1 MDKYRCSLHYC
12 WLIQGATIVVST
24 IFSCYGMVVSLSHV
38 PVWHDQRM
46 GNVPPGIR
54 LGMTIIA
61 VLLCMNA
68 VLIYNSDKSYSPL
81 KLGLVLGM
89 MVDALF
95 TIMGVASE
103 TNSTVTVRLLLLSYF
118 IYMALFSFYPGVE
131 SNEATIA
138 LIIKKVCTALG
149 IAVFVAII
157 FMSTDWN
164 RFEVQIRICELI
176 GSLTILIFNLS
187 FAADVAHL
195 WHSRQVIKQQKTLF
209 CFHGKLTR
217 EEAEKRLD
225 VTRDGTFLIRES
237 ENLPGCYALSVSF
250 EGKVQH
256 YRVMVKDNLVSV
268 DGEQY
273 FENLEKFVEHY
284 QLDNDGLVT
293 RLCTPV
299 GKEGVCIDAEKC
311 ITNIT

>member
-1 MDKYRCSLHYC
+1 M
-12 WLIQGATIVVST
+12 VST

-103 TNSTVTVRLLLLSYF
+103 TNSSKMSYSFSQSLHLSSAAVTVRLLLLSYF

-157 FMSTDWN
+157 FMS
-164 RFEVQIRICELI
+164 I
-176 GSLTILIFNLS
+176 LTS
-187 FAADVAHL
+187 A
-195 WHSRQVIKQQKTLF
+195 
-209 CFHGKLTR
+209 
-217 EEAEKRLD
+217 
-225 VTRDGTFLIRES
+225 
-237 ENLPGCYALSVSF
+237 
-250 EGKVQH
+250 
-256 YRVMVKDNLVSV
+256 
-268 DGEQY
+268 
-273 FENLEKFVEHY
+273 
-284 QLDNDGLVT
+284 
-293 RLCTPV
+293 
-299 GKEGVCIDAEKC
+299 
-311 ITNIT
+311 

>member
-103 TNSTVTVRLLLLSYF
+103 TNSSKMSYSFSQSLHLSSAAVTVRLLLLSYF

-237 ENLPGCYALSVSF
+237 ENLPGCYALS
-250 EGKVQH
+250 
-256 YRVMVKDNLVSV
+256 L
-268 DGEQY
+268 
-273 FENLEKFVEHY
+273 
-284 QLDNDGLVT
+284 
-293 RLCTPV
+293 
-299 GKEGVCIDAEKC
+299 
-311 ITNIT
+311 

>member
-1 MDKYRCSLHYC
+1 M
-12 WLIQGATIVVST
+12 VST

-95 TIMGVASE
+95 TIVGVASE
-103 TNSTVTVRLLLLSYF
+103 SLQLSSAAVTVRLLILSYF

-131 SNEATIA
+131 SNEVTIA

-149 IAVFVAII
+149 IAVFVAIM
-157 FMSTDWN
+157 FMS
-164 RFEVQIRICELI
+164 I
-176 GSLTILIFNLS
+176 LTS
-187 FAADVAHL
+187 A
-195 WHSRQVIKQQKTLF
+195 
-209 CFHGKLTR
+209 
-217 EEAEKRLD
+217 
-225 VTRDGTFLIRES
+225 
-237 ENLPGCYALSVSF
+237 
-250 EGKVQH
+250 
-256 YRVMVKDNLVSV
+256 
-268 DGEQY
+268 
-273 FENLEKFVEHY
+273 
-284 QLDNDGLVT
+284 
-293 RLCTPV
+293 
-299 GKEGVCIDAEKC
+299 
-311 ITNIT
+311 